1 MSRKKLLYIFTF
13 IVAFCSIAYEL
24 ALGQALSLFLGN
36 TILRFSVTIG
46 IYMFAMGV
54 GAMIAEGRMMKDKL
68 KMFMLIEMWLVLL
81 GGFSAISL
89 FLTQS
94 VLGSG
99 GLFLAFALTLIFAI
113 GVFTGFEIP
122 LLMELLEEENKEENS
137 DSKVLGVDYLGAF
150 AGSIVFAIFFYPKL
164 GLLQTTFSI
173 AFLNCVVSILFYLK
187 WRNKKQEKKS
197 TKNIFRFQMF
207 LFFVLIYLLSNSR
220 KLTDSMIDLYLK

>member
-1 MSRKKLLYIFTF
+1 MSKKKLLYIFTF

-54 GAMIAEGRMMKDKL
+54 GAMIAEGKMMKDKL
-68 KMFMLIEMWLVLL
+68 RMFMLVEMWLVIL
-81 GGFSAISL
+81 GGFSTILL

-94 VLGSG
+94 ILGSG
-99 GLFLAFALTLIFAI
+99 GLFLAFALALIFAI

-122 LLMELLEEENKEENS
+122 LLMELLAEENKEKNS

-187 WRNKKQEKKS
+187 WRNKKQEKKA

-207 LFFVLIYLLSNSR
+207 LFFVLIYLLSNSQ